1 MNRMALV
8 RLIAAASA
16 PSRPD
21 ASPGERRGA
30 VPSLAPGVSIIVP
43 LLGGARSLESSLR
56 SLLAL
61 EHPGTEILVID
72 DGRDA
77 ASRETIGSL
86 AASSDGRLRAFRR
99 VGATRSEALN
109 LGLRIAR
116 HPLVLCIDA
125 GSTLARLDTAT
136 PGRFHE
142 TGVAALFG
150 VDGAWRAPGPA
161 ALFRRAALVG
171 AGGFSEA
178 GDARAADAELAVRL
192 VAAGHEVVFDPS
204 LSAVADGSAGPLAR
218 FRRRYGWSRGAVRAW
233 RRLHRSAAS
242 APVSDGDRAR
252 TSADGEFLVRHVPA
266 VRRDDPDGLHA
277 L

>member
-142 TGVAALFG
+142 TGAAALFG
-150 VDGAWRAPGPA
+150 VDGAWRASRPGRPVSPRGPRRRRRLQRGRGRPCGRCRARGAVGRGGSRGRVRPVAERRRRWIGRAARAVPA
-161 ALFRRAALVG
+161 ALRVESRGGASVATSAPFRCERAGERWRSGAHVRRRRISRAPR
-171 AGGFSEA
+171 AGGA
-178 GDARAADAELAVRL
+178 
-192 VAAGHEVVFDPS
+192 P
-204 LSAVADGSAGPLAR
+204 
-218 FRRRYGWSRGAVRAW
+218 RR
-233 RRLHRSAAS
+233 
-242 APVSDGDRAR
+242 P
-252 TSADGEFLVRHVPA
+252 
-266 VRRDDPDGLHA
+266 
-277 L
+277 